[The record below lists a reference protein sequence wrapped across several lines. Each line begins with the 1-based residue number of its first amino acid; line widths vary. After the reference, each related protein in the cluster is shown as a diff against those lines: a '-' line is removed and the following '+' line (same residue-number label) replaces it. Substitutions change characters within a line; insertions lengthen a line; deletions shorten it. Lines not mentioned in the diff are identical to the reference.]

1 MRGSHGW
8 QRWVFDSHRSAPS
21 FARVRLESRL
31 AGGSGIPSHLP
42 APGGKSEP
50 VCPKSLAALRRKGYA
65 WRRRARGEG
74 SGGEVEKALIS
85 QKELA
90 LDLKA
95 MRVWLFE
102 SQRYINYVTCAHTA
116 HRRRE
121 VDFIF
126 YVRVGSR
133 PGSVGRVSPMVGQ
146 RVGRV
151 GRSAGR
157 VGRKGR

>member
-1 MRGSHGW
+1 M
-8 QRWVFDSHRSAPS
+8 FDSHRSAPS

-50 VCPKSLAALRRKGYA
+50 VCPKSLVAALRRKGYA

-102 SQRYINYVTCAHTA
+102 SGGSFIYIKGADSKFNMDGCRAAARTAWSCA
-116 HRRRE
+116 
-121 VDFIF
+121 
-126 YVRVGSR
+126 SR
-133 PGSVGRVSPMVGQ
+133 LE
-146 RVGRV
+146 
-151 GRSAGR
+151 
-157 VGRKGR
+157 